1 MKPIETREIAY
12 QSGAK
17 TLTGYLADGSN
28 GRKVPGIL
36 VCHQGGGLR
45 DHEKERARMLADL
58 GYVAFAIDMYG
69 AVATK
74 MEEAGPLMG
83 ELTQNPA
90 LWQERIAAGLAQLK
104 AQSGVNSSR
113 LAAIG
118 FCFGGGTVI
127 EMSRWASDLKCVI
140 AFHPGLQGL
149 PEKDDRKVVTKIM
162 VCAGQKDPLIP
173 PEARERFLKLMADA
187 GADCQFITYAGAG
200 HSFTDKS
207 VARFNMPNFEY
218 HADTDR
224 RSWAA
229 MRDLFD
235 ETLGPL

>member
-104 AQSGVNSSR
+104 AQPGVNSSR

-187 GADCQFITYAGAG
+187 GADCQFITYVGAG